1 MKSKIILISGGA
13 ATGKTLAAINLIRHI
28 QSARKRSSVCKI
40 DCLHSNDPDA
50 YKALGVPFILG
61 LSGDICP
68 DHFLVSN
75 LEEIISWNKQQKT
88 EYLIIETAGLCNRC
102 SPATAHTVS
111 ICVTDCTSSL
121 CSPQKL
127 GPMLTTA
134 DIILMTKID
143 MVSQAEKEIIHYNI
157 SSLNPTAHIFPVD
170 GLSGY
175 GSGLLFQYLESL
187 PETGWD
193 SNDTLR
199 HSMPA
204 GVCSYCVGEKRIG
217 TMYQQGIVE
226 KMNFQEVSHV
236 S

>member
-13 ATGKTLAAINLIRHI
+13 ASGKTLAATNLIRHI
-28 QSARKRSSVCKI
+28 QSAGKHSSVCKI
-40 DCLHSNDPDA
+40 DCLHSDDPAA
-50 YKALGVPFILG
+50 YQALNVPFILG

-68 DHFLVSN
+68 DHFLISN
-75 LEEIISWNKQQKT
+75 LEEMIAWNKQQRT
-88 EYLIIETAGLCNRC
+88 DYLIIETAGLCNRC
-102 SPATAHTVS
+102 SPATTHTIS

-121 CSPQKL
+121 RSPKKL

-157 SSLNPTAHIFPVD
+157 SSLNPTAQIFPVD

-187 PETGWD
+187 PETGW
-193 SNDTLR
+193 SQNDTLR
-199 HSMPA
+199 HTMPA

-226 KMNFQEVSHV
+226 KMDFTEVPYV